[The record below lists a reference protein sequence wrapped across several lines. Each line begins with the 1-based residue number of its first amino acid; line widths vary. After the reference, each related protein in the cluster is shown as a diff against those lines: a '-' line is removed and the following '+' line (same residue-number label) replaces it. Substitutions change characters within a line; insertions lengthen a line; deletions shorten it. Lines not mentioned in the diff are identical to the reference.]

1 MALDKSDVAESEAYQ
16 AAAFTA
22 DQEHGRWWT
31 PEHIELAAAP
41 ARRVAP
47 PRFDV
52 TTASFEFPCAL
63 VDARAQTLVEGAR
76 REGEP
81 HNLLLWRVALRS
93 ALEQIS
99 REAAHTPARAAC
111 AALFWDR
118 VDEQYRV
125 AVTFEI
131 PSAAGRSPRIH

>member
-1 MALDKSDVAESEAYQ
+1 MALDRRDVAGAQAYQ
-16 AAAFTA
+16 AAAFSA

-81 HNLLLWRVALRS
+81 HNLSLWRGALRA

-99 REAAHTPARAAC
+99 RETARTPTRATC

-118 VDEQYRV
+118 VGEQYRV

-131 PSAAGRSPRIH
+131 PPVADRSLRIH

>member
-1 MALDKSDVAESEAYQ
+1 MALDKRDVADAQ
-16 AAAFTA
+16 AFQSAAFTA
-22 DQEHGRWWT
+22 DGEDGRWWT

-52 TTASFEFPCAL
+52 TTASFEFPSAL
-63 VDARAQTLVEGAR
+63 VEARAQTLVEGAR
-76 REGEP
+76 RDGEP
-81 HNLLLWRVALRS
+81 HNLSLWRGALRS

-99 REAAHTPARAAC
+99 REAAHAPARATC
-111 AALFWDR
+111 AALFWDH
-118 VDEQYRV
+118 VGEQYRV

-131 PSAAGRSPRIH
+131 PPLTTRSTHVH

>member
-1 MALDKSDVAESEAYQ
+1 MALDKRDVAGAQAYQ
-16 AAAFTA
+16 TA
-22 DQEHGRWWT
+22 SLTSDGDDGRWWT

-52 TTASFEFPCAL
+52 TTASFEFPSAL
-63 VDARAQTLVEGAR
+63 VEARAQTLVEGAR
-76 REGEP
+76 RDGEP
-81 HNLLLWRVALRS
+81 HNLSLWRGALRS

-99 REAAHTPARAAC
+99 REAAHAPARATC
-111 AALFWDR
+111 AALFWDH
-118 VDEQYRV
+118 VGEQYRV

-131 PSAAGRSPRIH
+131 PPLASRSARVH

>member
-1 MALDKSDVAESEAYQ
+1 VALDKRDVAGTQAHQ
-16 AAAFTA
+16 AAALSA
-22 DQEHGRWWT
+22 DQENGRWWT

-76 REGEP
+76 RAGEP
-81 HNLLLWRVALRS
+81 HNLSLWRGALRS

-99 REAAHTPARAAC
+99 RETAHTPPRAAC

-118 VDEQYRV
+118 VGEQYRV
-125 AVTFEI
+125 AVTFEV
-131 PSAAGRSPRIH
+131 PPAGRSARIH